1 MSFVAVVDINLY
13 CFSSLYPELA
23 TLDLKDRKVP
33 ISYNRW
39 HDYRILTNLI

>member
-1 MSFVAVVDINLY
+1 MIFVAVVDINLY
-13 CFSSLYPELA
+13 HLSALYPELT
-23 TLDLKDRKVP
+23 TLDFKDRKVP

>member
-1 MSFVAVVDINLY
+1 MIFVAVVDINLS
-13 CFSSLYPELA
+13 CLLALYPELA